1 MDNIKRARLV
11 GDSLSLLA
19 NKYGTS
25 VDKIKQANG
34 LQSDLIRVGQS
45 LAIPGAKTAPPVKEP
60 AKPVPEAQSGT
71 HIVQRG
77 DTLSLLAN
85 QYGTSVEKIKQ
96 ANGLQ
101 SDLIRVGQSLAIPG
115 AKTTAP
121 VKEPAKT
128 DSGQAAAS
136 IYQVAAGDT
145 LWSIAQ
151 RFHVSVSDIKLQNNM
166 NSDMVVIG
174 QKLVIKSND
183 LVKTTATVVGAADN
197 FTVEFKTDKGALV
210 LQVAYGTG
218 QDYSNLFGK
227 KVEVVYSNG
236 ESPALVS
243 YKLI

>member
-1 MDNIKRARLV
+1 M
-11 GDSLSLLA
+11 
-19 NKYGTS
+19 
-25 VDKIKQANG
+25 
-34 LQSDLIRVGQS
+34 
-45 LAIPGAKTAPPVKEP
+45 
-60 AKPVPEAQSGT
+60 
-71 HIVQRG
+71 
-77 DTLSLLAN
+77 
-85 QYGTSVEKIKQ
+85 EKIKQ

-145 LWSIAQ
+145 LWGIAQ

-174 QKLVIKSND
+174 QKLVIKSNS

-218 QDYSNLFGK
+218 QDYSNLSGK

-236 ESPALVS
+236 ERPALVS